1 MVSSEFT
8 RSGAVKYILDS
19 NLGLNY
25 RLWLL
30 ANSKLTRE
38 DLVEIAM
45 RNEFPSLSINAFYL
59 MGDEVLKANTLIR
72 MFSSG
77 KQENIDAITHA
88 SIKGIGSKKLLWDLY
103 VHPST
108 PKYAKQY
115 IEDLINGTGTS
126 APPHTSLIRLEK
138 PRDRFSEE
146 Q

>member
-1 MVSSEFT
+1 MPSFELT

-19 NLGLNY
+19 NFSLNH

-38 DLVEIAM
+38 ELVEIAM
-45 RNEFPSLSINAFYL
+45 RNEFPSLSINAFSL

-77 KQENIDAITHA
+77 KQENMCAITHA
-88 SIKGIGSKKLLWDLY
+88 SIKSISSKKLLWDVY
-103 VHPST
+103 MHQST
-108 PKYAKQY
+108 PGYAKQY
-115 IEDLINGTGTS
+115 IEDLINGSGTS
-126 APPHTSLIRLEK
+126 ELPITSLVRLEK
-138 PRDRFSEE
+138 PKDKFSGE